1 MNKKKGFTLIELL
14 AIIVILAIIAVITVP
29 IILNIINDAEKNSA
43 MDSAHGYKDALQ
55 KYYATKS
62 IQNPESELPSGYVDI
77 SELPSDF
84 TVSGENPSNGWV
96 KLKKGIVDKFSLKYD
111 EYVVTMDNDKNV
123 TSEKQENVDPHVP
136 DEYKEVEYLESTGTQ
151 YIDTGVIPSD
161 FNNKLSYNISVYQ
174 IAKQNSSAWVLGTST
189 GSGRFFNLNMGTNR
203 WAIYAGTDSA
213 VQLFSVPAT
222 TPAELNTWYDIDAT
236 IINGGT
242 SRLSING
249 TEFTSQGIEVTSLEQ
264 IKLFSF
270 GSASSSFTG
279 RIKGLK
285 LINPENNKTIRNLV
299 PVVRKSDNKPGLYD
313 LTATNLFDK
322 DGVIFADNSY
332 IKQDGTIVS
341 DNNYY
346 ISDKIYLK
354 QNSEYTW
361 VFSDA
366 STSIAQHS
374 APTTGFYNNNDEL
387 IEAATHNKNIKK
399 YTFTVPENCAYIRQ
413 SVYKRENDYSYLY
426 AGTEALPYEP
436 YKKSFY
442 TNDGEGEFI
451 AGPEI

>member
-29 IILNIINDAEKNSA
+29 IILNIIDDAEKNSA

-96 KLKKGIVDKFSLKYD
+96 KLKKGIVDKFSLKYKN
-111 EYVVTMDNDKNV
+111 YVVTMDNDKNV
-123 TSEKQENVDPHVP
+123 VSEKKDNIDPRVP
-136 DEYKEVEYLESTGTQ
+136 DEYQEVEYLESTGTQ
-151 YIDTGVIPSD
+151 YIDTGVIPND

-189 GSGRFFNLNMGTNR
+189 GSGRFFNLNMGANNR

-242 SRLSING
+242 NRLSING

-270 GSASSSFTG
+270 GSASSSFKG

-285 LINPENNKTIRNLV
+285 LINPENNKIIRNLV
-299 PVVRKSDNKPGLYD
+299 PVIRKSDNKPGLYD

-322 DGVIFADNSY
+322 DGGVFTDNSY

-341 DNNYY
+341 DNGYY
-346 ISDKIYLK
+346 ISDKIFLRPN
-354 QNSEYTW
+354 QTYTW
-361 VFSDA
+361 LFSETG
-366 STSIAQHS
+366 SQHS

-387 IEAATHNKNIKK
+387 IGVATHSGIIRK

-413 SVYKRENDYSYLY
+413 SVHKVQKEYSFLY
-426 AGTEALPYEP
+426 EGTEELPYEP